1 MYRGKPF
8 RLSRRSFLGGAA
20 AAISLPMLEAM
31 APFGSKAWAQNEPAL
46 RMLAYYVPNGMHMPS
61 FTPADD
67 GAGFTLSETLMPL
80 ANVRDDIVVITG
92 LENIA
97 ARPDGPGDH
106 AAGTGSFLTATH
118 VFKTEG
124 ADIQNGISVDQVA
137 ANAIGAATPY
147 ASLQLG
153 MDGGGSTGNCDSGYS
168 CAYARNISW
177 AGPQTPLPKTVDPT
191 IVFDRLF
198 AGFDPQATV
207 EEREMR
213 VRLKRSILDYAIED
227 TNKLKTRLGARDNL
241 KLDEFLTGVRDLE
254 TRIADLDPA
263 SQCGVPDRPGG
274 TYNVTEKAQIMADL
288 MVLAFQC
295 DMTRVQSFMLANAGS
310 GRQYDFLGITE
321 GHHQIS
327 HHQSL
332 QANYDML
339 RIINQWEIEQFA
351 YLVER
356 LKATPDGPDGGN
368 LLENT
373 CVFISSEIS
382 DGNRH
387 NHDDMPVILAGQAG
401 GAWQTGRHIRFG
413 QNQPIA
419 NLFISMLNGVGV
431 PTQTFGM
438 DGTSQLAQ
446 L

>member
-20 AAISLPMLEAM
+20 AAISLPVLEAM
-31 APFGSKAWAQNEPAL
+31 TPFGSAAWAQQEKPL
-46 RMLAYYVPNGMHMPS
+46 RMLCYYVPNGMHMPS
-61 FTPADD
+61 WTPTQE
-67 GAGFTLSETLMPL
+67 GANFTLPETLAPL
-80 ANVRDDIVVITG
+80 ANVQEDILVLSG
-92 LENIA
+92 LANLP

-106 AAGTGSFLTATH
+106 AAGTGSFITATH

-124 ADIQNGISVDQVA
+124 ADIQNGISVDQAA
-137 ANAIGAATPY
+137 ANVIGGATPFP
-147 ASLQLG
+147 SLQLG

-177 AGPQTPLPKTVDPT
+177 AGPQTPLPKTVDPS

-198 AGFDPQATV
+198 AGFDPQATQ
-207 EEREMR
+207 EEREQR
-213 VRLKRSILDYAIED
+213 TRLKRSILDYAIED
-227 TNKLKTRLGARDNL
+227 TTKLQGKLGSRDRS
-241 KLDEFLTGVRDLE
+241 KLDEYLTGVRELE
-254 TRIADLDPA
+254 TRIGDLDPA
-263 SQCGVPDRPGG
+263 SRCGVPDRPEG
-274 TYNVTEKAQIMADL
+274 TFNVTQKAQIMSDL

-295 DMTRVQSFMLANAGS
+295 DLTRIQSFMLSNAGS

-339 RIINQWEIEQFA
+339 RTINLWEMQQFA
-351 YLVER
+351 YLIEA
-356 LKATPDGPDGGN
+356 LKAAPDGIDGEN
-368 LLENT
+368 LLQNT
-373 CVFISSEIS
+373 VVFISSEIS

-387 NHDDMPVILAGQAG
+387 NHDDMPILLAGQCG
-401 GAWQTGRHIRFG
+401 GAFNTGRHVRY
-413 QNQPIA
+413 NDDPVA
-419 NLFISMLNGVGV
+419 NLFISMLDAVGA
-431 PTQTFGM
+431 PTQSFGD
-438 DGTSQLAQ
+438 DGTGPLAM